1 MNAAEVGDLLAR
13 MALVDNRRPPED
25 DEARKAMILS
35 WLELVGDL
43 NYNDA
48 VQAVRDHY
56 RESREWIMPS
66 DVRHGVARIRQA
78 RLDAAGPVEI
88 PEYLADHPAEA
99 LAWKQ
104 AAVTAIA
111 DGVEPQKA
119 LGGAR

>member
-1 MNAAEVGDLLAR
+1 MTRNEVIDLLTLTASFDRRTAGKTDVAAWQATVGDLAWDDAR
-13 MALVDNRRPPED
+13 A
-25 DEARKAMILS
+25 
-35 WLELVGDL
+35 
-43 NYNDA
+43 A
-48 VQAVRDHY
+48 VIDHY
-56 RESREWIMPS
+56 RESTEWLMPAHI
-66 DVRHGVARIRQA
+66 RQRVAAMRQA

-88 PEYLADHPAEA
+88 PEHLADHPAEA